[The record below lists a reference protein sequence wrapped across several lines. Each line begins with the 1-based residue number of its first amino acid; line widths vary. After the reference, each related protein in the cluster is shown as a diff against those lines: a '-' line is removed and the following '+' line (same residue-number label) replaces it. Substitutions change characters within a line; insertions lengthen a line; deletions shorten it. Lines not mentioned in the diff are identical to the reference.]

1 MTEHIMQ
8 PYRFVP
14 QYKHVI
20 WGGTRIGAFK
30 GVDLG
35 AHTHVGESWELSG
48 LEGHESVVAT
58 GAEAGTPLSGLIAR
72 HGEWL
77 VGSRVLE
84 RYGTR
89 FPLLFKFID
98 ARSDLS
104 VQVHPGDEM
113 ARRLHGCMGKSEMW
127 YVVDAEPGARIAAGV
142 SAGHDVASVTALLEQ
157 RRVTEALAVFET
169 HAGDVFDLPAGSL
182 HMIGAGNLIAEV
194 QQASDITYRVWDYD
208 RVDAD
213 GHRRELHTERALEA
227 LRPERGG
234 QLKPHRVATGM
245 LQLANND
252 AFAVMLIDVDGTL
265 RVGKDDDECRVL
277 MVVDGGGT
285 LRIDDG
291 PTIDLRR
298 GQTWLVPAAAA
309 IAEFAGHARLLST
322 SIT

>member
-1 MTEHIMQ
+1 MSNPLL
-8 PYRFVP
+8 PYCFVP

-35 AHTHVGESWELSG
+35 VHTHVGESWELSG

-58 GAEAGTPLSGLIAR
+58 GPEAGMPLSELIAR

-77 VGSRVLE
+77 VGRRVLE

-98 ARSDLS
+98 ARRDLS

-127 YVVDAEPGARIAAGV
+127 YVVDAEPGSHIAAGV
-142 SAGHDVASVTALLEQ
+142 TAGHDVASVASLLRQ
-157 RRVTEALAVFET
+157 RRVAEALAIFDT
-169 HAGDVFDLPAGSL
+169 RPGDVFDLPAGSL

-213 GHRRELHTERALEA
+213 GRRRELHTELALEA
-227 LRPERGG
+227 FRPERGG
-234 QLKPHRVATGM
+234 RLSPREVSPGVSP
-245 LQLANND
+245 LVNNS
-252 AFAVMLIDVDGTL
+252 AFAVTLLNVEGTL
-265 RVGKDDDECRVL
+265 RLDMADDACRVL
-277 MVVDGGGT
+277 MTLDAPATLMLDGGVEVEMG
-285 LRIDDG
+285 
-291 PTIDLRR
+291 R
-298 GQTWLVPAAAA
+298 GQTWLVPAAARVMQLS
-309 IAEFAGHARLLST
+309 GTARLLCT
-322 SIT
+322 TPC